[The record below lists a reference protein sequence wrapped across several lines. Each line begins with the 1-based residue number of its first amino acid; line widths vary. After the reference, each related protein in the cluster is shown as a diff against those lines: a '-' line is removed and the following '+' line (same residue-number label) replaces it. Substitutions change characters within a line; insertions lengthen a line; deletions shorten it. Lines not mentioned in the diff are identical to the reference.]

1 MVALQEHLPP
11 DHRLG
16 QVYRWGSILSAVVL
30 LVFGIMGLLDS
41 IPFFGTKGEHVMGM
55 SSNGL
60 LSVASIV
67 TAVLLL
73 VAARIGGNFAST
85 VNMVMGIVFILAGLM
100 GLAVMDTKANFLAFG
115 LSNVFFSFV
124 VGLIMMTF
132 GMYGRVNLYLP
143 YDNPYY
149 QARHPDVAELA
160 QQQGA
165 QVALAQG
172 STAAV
177 GSDPQSDPQ
186 SPRAALN
193 KLRTMPPK
201 TTA

>member
-1 MVALQEHLPP
+1 MVRLQEHLPA

-41 IPFFGTKGEHVMGM
+41 ISFFSTRGQHVMGL

-60 LSVASIV
+60 LSVTSIV
-67 TAVLLL
+67 VAVFLL
-73 VAARIGGNFAST
+73 VTARIGGNFAST
-85 VNMVMGIVFILAGLM
+85 ANMVMGIVFILAGLA
-100 GLAVMDTKANFLAFG
+100 GLAVMDTGANFLAFK
-115 LSNVFFSFV
+115 LPNVFFSFA

-149 QARHPDVAELA
+149 QARHPEVAE
-160 QQQGA
+160 
-165 QVALAQG
+165 
-172 STAAV
+172 TAPVRQLKAV
-177 GSDPQSDPQ
+177 GSGSAPAGSGSRP
-186 SPRAALN
+186 SAIEH
-193 KLRTMPPK
+193 
-201 TTA
+201 

>member
-1 MVALQEHLPP
+1 MVRLQEQLPA

-30 LVFGIMGLLDS
+30 LVFGLMGLLDD
-41 IPFFGTKGEHVMGM
+41 IPFFSTRGQHVMGM

-60 LSVASIV
+60 LSVASI
-67 TAVLLL
+67 AVAALLL
-73 VAARIGGNFAST
+73 VAARVGGSFAST
-85 VNMVMGIVFILAGLM
+85 ANMVMGVVFVLAGLL

-115 LSNVFFSFV
+115 LPNVFFSFV

-149 QARHPDVAELA
+149 QARHPEVAERA
-160 QQQGA
+160 RRAPGP
-165 QVALAQG
+165 V
-172 STAAV
+172 TAIASRP
-177 GSDPQSDPQ
+177 GPDP
-186 SPRAALN
+186 RRLG
-193 KLRTMPPK
+193 
-201 TTA
+201 

>member
-1 MVALQEHLPP
+1 MVRLQEHLPA

-41 IPFFGTKGEHVMGM
+41 IPFFSTTGRHVMGL

-67 TAVLLL
+67 VAVFLL
-73 VAARIGGNFAST
+73 VAARRGGTFAST
-85 VNMVMGIVFILAGLM
+85 ANMIMGIVFILAGLL
-100 GLAVMDTKANFLAFG
+100 GLAVMDTGANFLAFG
-115 LSNVFFSFV
+115 LPNVFFSFV

-149 QARHPDVAELA
+149 QARHPEAAE
-160 QQQGA
+160 
-165 QVALAQG
+165 
-172 STAAV
+172 TAPMPQLRAV
-177 GSDPQSDPQ
+177 GSGSPARSGSGRPRPAVAPQ
-186 SPRAALN
+186 
-193 KLRTMPPK
+193 PPH
-201 TTA
+201 AVR